1 MEALEKPFGDC
12 TLVYLEKNF
21 GLRQVNQL
29 DALDTWLNGA
39 TAQELTQAETLT
51 LPIFQQLLTTNVTS
65 WNEQDLSLHFIGPIF
80 SLVNFTEPYRFNL
93 FAERRISSVLTTEQG
108 QNILLFGKPDEM
120 IASGF
125 RDPEAP
131 FFCFQEFK
139 RERDPNGDPLAQTL
153 AAMLVGQAI
162 NNHQQPMY
170 GCYVLGRDWYFLV
183 LQEKSYCI
191 SRGYDATTEHL
202 YDLFK
207 ILKAFKEI
215 IKALT
220 A

>member
-1 MEALEKPFGDC
+1 METQEKSFGDC

-29 DALDTWLNGA
+29 DSLDTWLNRSI
-39 TAQELTQAETLT
+39 TQKLTQAETLT

-80 SLVNFTEPYRFNL
+80 SLINFTEPYRFNL

-125 RDPEAP
+125 RDPESP

-183 LQEKSYCI
+183 LQEKFYCI

-207 ILKAFKEI
+207 ILKALKEI